1 MNRTR
6 SHTAGPL
13 RHQSPA
19 ASGAACASIAD
30 VNQLGIR
37 IIGLKSIPV
46 RDSGRL
52 TAFLACASAL
62 QRMPQKLVPLLAE
75 ELVGACATL
84 PPREQLRALEALFA
98 FQKTPTW
105 TV

>member
-6 SHTAGPL
+6 SHSAEPL
-13 RHQSPA
+13 RCQSPA
-19 ASGAACASIAD
+19 ASGAATASIAD
-30 VNQLGIR
+30 ANQLGIR

-52 TAFLACASAL
+52 TAFLACASEL
-62 QRMPQKLVPLLAE
+62 QRMPQKFVPFLAE

-84 PPREQLRALEALFA
+84 PPREELRVLEALVA
-98 FQKTPTW
+98 FQKTPAW
-105 TV
+105 IV

>member
-6 SHTAGPL
+6 SHSAVPL

-19 ASGAACASIAD
+19 ASGAASASIAD

-37 IIGLKSIPV
+37 IFGLKSIPV
-46 RDSGRL
+46 TNSGRL
-52 TAFLACASAL
+52 TAFLACASEL
-62 QRMPQKLVPLLAE
+62 QRMPQKFVPLLAE

-84 PPREQLRALEALFA
+84 PPREELRVLEALFA

-105 TV
+105 TI